1 MFTRADSY
9 NHKMKVLSLSLTS
22 TLFHVA
28 LVGRCE
34 GSLHATKPMS
44 TSNTAKIVSLSSKA
58 HMSKSGELEQHIF
71 PSPLAI
77 RGGHQEDNADSNPPT
92 QPQQYDSVQ
101 GNYPSSIMY
110 ADAETPV
117 PSTEAGYQ
125 YETVQD
131 RVEHWKEDQQQK
143 YHNLTPEQEMDVRDD
158 NGRLKLLA
166 SVSKGSRA
174 FSKFYSKNQS
184 HNDMDFAPQ
193 STVVWMWVALQSL
206 EHRSS
211 YTRFLTPPDPPS
223 DPPAFFILMW
233 RDVHLYEVAD
243 QSLKGFARIVI
254 VVPLVL
260 LFIANLAGVVASFSS
275 PSHSA
280 KTRLKAILNLDKL
293 LEAILLFWYF
303 IRLTVAPS
311 KYVPREAFIASFLH
325 SCFFLLQSQAVTRL
339 TW

>member
-1 MFTRADSY
+1 MFTRTDSY

-34 GSLHATKPMS
+34 GSLHTTKPMS
-44 TSNTAKIVSLSSKA
+44 MSTSNSAKIVSLSSKA
-58 HMSKSGELEQHIF
+58 HMSNSDELEQHIF
-71 PSPLAI
+71 PSSLAI
-77 RGGHQEDNADSNPPT
+77 RGGYQEDNADSNPPT

-117 PSTEAGYQ
+117 PNTEAGYQ

-143 YHNLTPEQEMDVRDD
+143 YQNLTPEQEMDPKDD
-158 NGRLKLLA
+158 QGRLKLLA

-174 FSKFYSKNQS
+174 FI
-184 HNDMDFAPQ
+184 
-193 STVVWMWVALQSL
+193 
-206 EHRSS
+206 
-211 YTRFLTPPDPPS
+211 
-223 DPPAFFILMW
+223 FFIMMW

-243 QSLKGFARIVI
+243 QSLKGFARVVI

-311 KYVPREAFIASFLH
+311 KYVPREQFIANFLH
-325 SCFFLLQSQAVTRL
+325 SCFFIIQSQACTRL
-339 TW
+339 TWDEVVVRQGYSAAGADAAGSSNAFSQTYGGMPPPRQEANEPSWGR